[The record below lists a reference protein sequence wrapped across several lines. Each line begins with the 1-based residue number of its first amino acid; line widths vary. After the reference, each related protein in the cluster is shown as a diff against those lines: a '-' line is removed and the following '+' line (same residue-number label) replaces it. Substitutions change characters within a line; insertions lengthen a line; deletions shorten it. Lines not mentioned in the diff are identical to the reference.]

1 MRTNTLGNTGLKVS
15 ALGFGG
21 GPLGGFYGGFEEAES
36 IRALHLAIDRGV
48 NLVDTSP
55 YYGGGKSEEILGK
68 GLKGGWRDKVVLAT
82 KCGRIAK
89 DQFNFTAKYIK
100 ESCETSLRLLQ
111 TDHVDILQAH
121 DIEFEP
127 NLDMV
132 FTETFHA
139 LQDLKRQ
146 GKCRFIGMTGY
157 PIRLLAQAIETC
169 KLDVII
175 SYCHATLLD
184 DGMQTDLIPVAQK
197 HGTGIIN
204 ASAMCMGLLTMAGP
218 QDWHPAPEAVKI
230 ACRKAADVC
239 KKHGADLAQLA
250 MQYPLMD
257 NRIATTLVGMKTPA
271 EVESNLVAEAT
282 PVNRELLDEV
292 LAALAP
298 VKNQRWDS
306 GLFKAQV

>member
-1 MRTNTLGNTGLKVS
+1 
-15 ALGFGG
+15 
-21 GPLGGFYGGFEEAES
+21 
-36 IRALHLAIDRGV
+36 
-48 NLVDTSP
+48 
-55 YYGGGKSEEILGK
+55 
-68 GLKGGWRDKVVLAT
+68 
-82 KCGRIAK
+82 
-89 DQFNFTAKYIK
+89 
-100 ESCETSLRLLQ
+100 
-111 TDHVDILQAH
+111 
-121 DIEFEP
+121 
-127 NLDMV
+127 
-132 FTETFHA
+132 
-139 LQDLKRQ
+139 
-146 GKCRFIGMTGY
+146 MTGY

-306 GLFKAQV
+306 GLFKAQG